1 MIKGDYNIEY
11 RDANDAS
18 MWDSARWPN
27 FSKAELSC
35 RHCGD
40 YFHNADFLDALQ
52 SLRDQ
57 LQKPVRILS
66 AHRCALHNAAVGG
79 APLSQHLGMAADI
92 ALNPHHPAQLLIAAR
107 EAGFTGFGYYTT
119 FLHLDM
125 GRPRFWYGSRKAKQ
139 KWQTYLD

>member
-1 MIKGDYNIEY
+1 MIKGDYNFEY

-35 RHCGD
+35 RHCGE
-40 YFHNADFLDALQ
+40 YVHNADFLDALQ

-92 ALNPHHPAQLLIAAR
+92 ALHSHYPAQLLIAAR